1 MMAPDQRIGIL
12 GIGVY
17 LPPEVRRNDW
27 WSPQLV
33 ERWMNVRPEP
43 LPASTFEGLGPG
55 AHRVME
61 ALKVQARDPFQG
73 AVERRVL
80 PRSMSVF
87 DMEEQAARAAL
98 QRSGVAS
105 GAIDLV
111 LTSTI
116 VPEVQLSNPACTLHA
131 RLGLRKSCFTLHT
144 DIATHAFLMQLTLA
158 EAMIRAGRA
167 SHALLVQSC
176 ACSRLYDPSDVISP
190 YFGDGATAVVVG
202 PVAPNRGI
210 IATSQFTDG
219 RFPQTLV
226 VGVPGRTW
234 YDEGRAMLYI
244 ADPAATQRVFLETA
258 DACRE
263 SVDAVL
269 ATSGTRAAQV
279 DFFGMH
285 QGAAWLRGVVQA
297 HLGLSAAR
305 SIDTFP
311 ETAYLFAATIPMNL
325 AVAADRGLLN
335 AGDRVLLVG
344 GGPGMT
350 YGATLMTWGS

>member
-1 MMAPDQRIGIL
+1 
-12 GIGVY
+12 
-17 LPPEVRRNDW
+17 
-27 WSPQLV
+27 
-33 ERWMNVRPEP
+33 
-43 LPASTFEGLGPG
+43 
-55 AHRVME
+55 
-61 ALKVQARDPFQG
+61 
-73 AVERRVL
+73 
-80 PRSMSVF
+80 
-87 DMEEQAARAAL
+87 MEEYAARAAL
-98 QRSGVAS
+98 ERSGVATD
-105 GAIDLV
+105 AIDLV

-116 VPEVQLSNPACTLHA
+116 VPEVQLSNAACTLHA
-131 RLGLRKSCFTLHT
+131 RLGLRKSCFALHT

-176 ACSRLYDPSDVISP
+176 ACSRIVDHSDVISP

-202 PVAPNRGI
+202 PVAPDRGI
-210 IATSQFTDG
+210 LAMSQFTDG

-226 VGVPGRTW
+226 LGIPGRTW
-234 YDEGRAMLYI
+234 YDEGRAVLYI
-244 ADPAATQRVFLETA
+244 ADAAATQRVFLETA

-269 ATSGTRAAQV
+269 MASHTKPEQV

-297 HLGLSAAR
+297 HLGLAAAR

-311 ETAYLFAATIPMNL
+311 ETAYLFASTIPMNL
-325 AVAADRGLLN
+325 AAASERGLLG

-350 YGATLMTWGS
+350 YGATLMRWGR